1 MTRVAALEE
10 TRTMSPVD
18 AARPGTTMPAPV
30 GPPGRRRRLHGATAV
45 EVFDVL
51 GAGVAAIATAT
62 LLFGKLTA
70 MHGGI
75 GWFFVA
81 VIAFVGF
88 YALLASLHSTGE
100 EVKDKV
106 VTVLMRLAG
115 GILFAALVFIVGYTL
130 FRGFSALHHLNFFTQ
145 TMWVAGPQD
154 PLSKGGILHAIA
166 GTLIQITI
174 ALAITIPLGLTTAV
188 FLNEVGGRFARF
200 VRTISDAMTAL
211 PSVVAGL
218 FILAAVVQLVFHERT
233 GFAAAL
239 AITVMML
246 PIVIRSADVVLRLV
260 PANLREASYALGTSR
275 WRTVWHVVLPTARS
289 GLATAVILGT
299 ARGLGET
306 SPVLLT
312 SGVSNVL
319 NLNPFKGPMISLP
332 LAVYNFVGSPMPNQV
347 IRGFGTAATLLIVVL
362 ILFGVA
368 RRLGGRGPGHMN
380 PRQQRTTQAT
390 STRTAIRIA
399 AYHRPPAGAVM
410 PAGRPEELTR

>member
-1 MTRVAALEE
+1 MTAVQEARAAAPA
-10 TRTMSPVD
+10 T
-18 AARPGTTMPAPV
+18 RPGTVLPVATGPA
-30 GPPGRRRRLHGATAV
+30 GARRRLRGATALQ
-45 EVFDVL
+45 VFDAV
-51 GAGVAAIATAT
+51 GAGVAGIATAT

-75 GWFFVA
+75 GWFVVA
-81 VIAFVGF
+81 IVAFVGF
-88 YALLASLHSTGE
+88 YALLVSLHSSGE

-115 GILFAALVFIVGYTL
+115 AILFGALVFIVAYAL
-130 FRGFSALHHLNFFTQ
+130 VRGFSALHHLNFFSQ
-145 TMWVAGPQD
+145 TMWIAGPQD

-174 ALAITIPLGLTTAV
+174 ALAITVPLGLTTAV

-218 FILAAVVQLVFHERT
+218 FILAAVVQLVFHERN

-289 GLATAVILGT
+289 GLATSVILGT

-312 SGVSNVL
+312 SGISNVL
-319 NLNPFKGPMISLP
+319 NVNPFQGPMISLP
-332 LAVYNFVGSPMPNQV
+332 LAVYNFVASPMPNQV
-347 IRGFGTAATLLIVVL
+347 IRGFGTAATLLLVVL
-362 ILFGVA
+362 VLFGLA
-368 RRLGGRGPGHMN
+368 RRLGGRGPGHLT
-380 PRQQRTTQAT
+380 PRQQHAIQAA
-390 STRTAIRIA
+390 STRTAIRMA
-399 AYHRPPAGAVM
+399 GYHRPPAGAVVA
-410 PAGRPEELTR
+410 PAGRPEELPR

>member
-1 MTRVAALEE
+1 MTAVEDTRETRSLTSHGTTTLPVAAG
-10 TRTMSPVD
+10 P
-18 AARPGTTMPAPV
+18 AGRP
-30 GPPGRRRRLHGATAV
+30 RRLRGATALD
-45 EVFDVL
+45 VFDVL
-51 GAGVAAIATAT
+51 GAGFAAIATAT

-81 VIAFVGF
+81 LLAFVGF
-88 YALLASLHSTGE
+88 YALLVALHSTGE
-100 EVKDKV
+100 EVKDKL
-106 VTVLMRLAG
+106 VTVLLRLAG
-115 GILFAALVFIVGYTL
+115 CILFGALVFIVVYTL
-130 FRGFSALHHLNFFTQ
+130 VRGLSALHHLNFFSQ
-145 TMWVAGPQD
+145 TMSVTGPQD
-154 PLSKGGILHAIA
+154 PLSKGGIFHAVV
-166 GTLIQITI
+166 GTLIQVGI
-174 ALAITIPLGLTTAV
+174 ALAITVPLGLTTAV

-218 FILAAVVQLVFHERT
+218 FILAAIVQLVFHERN

-260 PANLREASYALGTSR
+260 PGNLREASYALGTSR

-319 NLNPFKGPMISLP
+319 NLNPFQGPMISLP
-332 LAVYNFVGSPMPNQV
+332 LAVYNFVGSPIPNQV
-347 IRGFGTAATLLIVVL
+347 IRGFGTAATLLFVVL
-362 ILFGVA
+362 ILFGLA
-368 RRLGGRGPGHMN
+368 RRLGGRGPGHMT

-410 PAGRPEELTR
+410 PAGRPEELTP

>member
-1 MTRVAALEE
+1 MTAVQESQVAAP
-10 TRTMSPVD
+10 RTATGAGTSLP
-18 AARPGTTMPAPV
+18 AAFGPA
-30 GPPGRRRRLHGATAV
+30 GARRRLHGATAIQ
-45 EVFDVL
+45 VFDAV
-51 GAGVAAIATAT
+51 GAGVAGVATST

-70 MHGGI
+70 MHGGL
-75 GWFFVA
+75 GWFVVA
-81 VIAFVGF
+81 LAAFVGF
-88 YALLASLHSTGE
+88 YALLVSLHSTGE

-115 GILFAALVFIVGYTL
+115 GILFGALVYIVVYAL
-130 FRGFSALHHLNFFTQ
+130 VRGFSALHHLNFFSQ
-145 TMWVAGPQD
+145 TMWIAGPQD
-154 PLSKGGILHAIA
+154 GLGKGGILHAIV

-218 FILAAVVQLVFHERT
+218 FILAAVVQLVFHERN

-312 SGVSNVL
+312 SGISNVL
-319 NLNPFKGPMISLP
+319 NVNPFQGPMISLP
-332 LAVYNFVGSPMPNQV
+332 LAVYNFVASPMPNQV

-362 ILFGVA
+362 VLFGLA
-368 RRLGGRGPGHMN
+368 RRLGGRGPGHMS
-380 PRQQRTTQAT
+380 PRQQRATQAT

-399 AYHRPPAGAVM
+399 GYHRPPAGAVSA
-410 PAGRPEELTR
+410 PGRPEELPR

>member
-1 MTRVAALEE
+1 MTAVQEHAAA
-10 TRTMSPVD
+10 PD
-18 AARPGTTMPAPV
+18 AATRPGTALPAPI
-30 GPPGRRRRLHGATAV
+30 GPAGPRRRLHGATAIQ
-45 EVFDVL
+45 VFDAV
-51 GAGVAAIATAT
+51 GAGVAGIATAT

-75 GWFFVA
+75 GWFVVA
-81 VIAFVGF
+81 LLAFVGF
-88 YALLASLHSTGE
+88 YALLVSLHSTGE

-106 VTVLMRLAG
+106 ITVLMRLAG
-115 GILFAALVFIVGYTL
+115 GILFGALVFIVAYAL
-130 FRGFSALHHLNFFTQ
+130 VRGFSALHHLNFFTQ
-145 TMWVAGPQD
+145 TMWIAGPQD
-154 PLSKGGILHAIA
+154 PLGKGGILHAIA

-218 FILAAVVQLVFHERT
+218 FILAAIVQLVFHERN

-312 SGVSNVL
+312 SGISNVL
-319 NLNPFKGPMISLP
+319 NLNPFQGPMISLP
-332 LAVYNFVGSPMPNQV
+332 LAVYNFVASPMPNQV

-362 ILFGVA
+362 VLFGLA
-368 RRLGGRGPGHMN
+368 RRLGGRGPGHMT
-380 PRQQRTTQAT
+380 PRQQHATQAT
-390 STRTAIRIA
+390 STRTAVRIA
-399 AYHRPPAGAVM
+399 GYHRPPAGAVVA
-410 PAGRPEELTR
+410 PGRPEELPR